1 VEAARLA
8 GGGRCR
14 APGGHPVRERVLLG
28 ETSGAALADCAGRRV
43 RWWSRRRALR
53 GLAALVLYTATAA
66 VAGTWPERPIRLV
79 VGYPAG
85 GSADAGARHL
95 AGIVSKAL
103 GQQVVVENRPGAAG
117 SVAAASVARAPADGY
132 TVFYGTSDLV
142 IHAALNPKAAYDP
155 QRDFTP
161 VTGIGRRPV
170 LLVAHPSV
178 KARTVKELVALA
190 RAQPGALTVESS
202 GVGSIEHLS
211 AEVFQRATGVKL
223 THVPYKG
230 SAPAILDLLA
240 GQVQLGF
247 EVPLAVVEHVRA
259 GKLAAIVSAGRERL
273 VSLPEVPT
281 VHEAG
286 VPELD
291 LQAPWAGI
299 FVPARTPAAV
309 VARLNAEFVRAR
321 NLEETR
327 ASPVFLDSVSITG
340 TPEAFSAFVR
350 AEVARWARIAR
361 DTGVT
366 VGQ

>member
-1 VEAARLA
+1 MSAKGEAVEA
-8 GGGRCR
+8 
-14 APGGHPVRERVLLG
+14 GHRR
-28 ETSGAALADCAGRRV
+28 AAL
-43 RWWSRRRALR
+43 RAL
-53 GLAALVLYTATAA
+53 LAFALCGASA
-66 VAGTWPERPIRLV
+66 VMAGPWPERPLRLV

-117 SVAAASVARAPADGY
+117 SLAAASVARAAPDGY

-155 QRDFTP
+155 LRDFVP

-190 RAQPGALTVESS
+190 RAQPGSLAVESS

-230 SAPAILDLLA
+230 SAPAILDLVA

-259 GKLAAIVSAGRERL
+259 GRLAAIASSGRERL
-273 VSLPEVPT
+273 ASLPEVPT
-281 VHEAG
+281 AYEAG

-299 FVPARTPAAV
+299 FLPAKTPAAV

-327 ASPVFLDSVSITG
+327 ASLVFVDSVPITG
-340 TPEAFSAFVR
+340 SPEAFDAFVR
-350 AEVARWARIAR
+350 AEAARWARIAR
-361 DTGVT
+361 DTGIT

>member
-1 VEAARLA
+1 
-8 GGGRCR
+8 
-14 APGGHPVRERVLLG
+14 
-28 ETSGAALADCAGRRV
+28 
-43 RWWSRRRALR
+43 
-53 GLAALVLYTATAA
+53 
-66 VAGTWPERPIRLV
+66 
-79 VGYPAG
+79 
-85 GSADAGARHL
+85 
-95 AGIVSKAL
+95 
-103 GQQVVVENRPGAAG
+103 
-117 SVAAASVARAPADGY
+117 VAAASVARAPADGY

-259 GKLAAIVSAGRERL
+259 GKLAAIVSSGRERL
-273 VSLPEVPT
+273 ASLPEVPT
-281 VHEAG
+281 AHEAG

-299 FVPARTPAAV
+299 FVPARTPSAV

-321 NLEETR
+321 NREETR

>member
-1 VEAARLA
+1 MEEPLSRAVVEDT
-8 GGGRCR
+8 
-14 APGGHPVRERVLLG
+14 VVQ
-28 ETSGAALADCAGRRV
+28 
-43 RWWSRRRALR
+43 LR
-53 GLAALVLYTATAA
+53 GAGMRHAFRGVFFAVALGWAAVA
-66 VAGTWPERPIRLV
+66 VAGTWPERPVRLV

-85 GSADAGARHL
+85 GSADAGARQL
-95 AGIVSKAL
+95 AAIVGKAL

-117 SVAAASVARAPADGY
+117 SVAAASVARAQPDGY

-142 IHAALNPKAAYDP
+142 IHAALNPRAAYDP
-155 QRDFTP
+155 LRDFAP

-178 KARTVKELVALA
+178 KARTVRELVALA
-190 RAQPGALTVESS
+190 KAQPGAMTVESS

-230 SAPAILDLLA
+230 SAPAILDLVA
-240 GQVQLGF
+240 GHVQLGF

-259 GKLAAIVSAGRERL
+259 GRLAAIVSSGRERL
-273 VSLPEVPT
+273 ASLPEVPT
-281 VHEAG
+281 AYEAG
-286 VPELD
+286 IPDLD

-321 NLEETR
+321 NLDETR
-327 ASPVFLDSVSITG
+327 ANAVFVDSVSITG
-340 TPEAFSAFVR
+340 TPEAFDAVVR
-350 AEVARWARIAR
+350 AEVVRWAKLAR
-361 DTGVT
+361 DTGIT